1 MSMSLP
7 YKTVMYLL
15 LVIASVLLLSPL
27 FFALSLALQGAIPNP
42 SLIPPDLTKLDWGVF
57 GTVFQQQPIVAR
69 WIANSFVT
77 ASGVT
82 LAVLTTSSLMAFAL
96 TYLNFPGKTFLF
108 FFALGTLM
116 IPFEAT
122 LIPNYLFISSL
133 QWKDTYQGLILP
145 FTASAFG
152 VFLLRQYFLSLPR
165 DLYEAA
171 LVDGCNRMRYLWSI
185 LLPLSR
191 PALATL
197 AVYTFLSTWNQ
208 FYWPLL
214 ITNSPE
220 WRTTQV
226 GITIFRNFEYSVFNI
241 QMAATIIVMLPTL
254 VLLIIGQRQLV
265 SGLTAG
271 AVKG

>member
-42 SLIPPDLTKLDWGVF
+42 SLIPPDLTRLDWGVF

-82 LAVLTTSSLMAFAL
+82 LAVLATSSLMAFAL